1 MAARA
6 LRTLIYALAYAGLG
20 WLALHIAPPP
30 GFASPLFPS
39 AGVALAVVLIDGR
52 RGLLAVLL
60 GAAALHFLYMDL
72 AGPGWGLA
80 LTITCGAVLQA
91 WAGAWLLKRDA
102 RWPAPPDDTR
112 PVLRWVAVAALS
124 AAINASIVVPVMG
137 LVGLLPL
144 ADLPYSWW
152 NWWTGDA
159 VGVLVMTPLLLAL
172 DPASPQP
179 WRRDRLG
186 MAVPLVVAGG
196 GLVLFLTFFSRWEE
210 ERVGARFN
218 RDASEVTENLRERVT
233 TALSALEATALF
245 FENSEDV
252 SREEFLRFTQPWL
265 TRSPDI
271 LAFGSVAPVAS
282 DELGAFEALE
292 QTKGF
297 AEFHVRERL
306 ASGELVAPASGGP
319 YHIISMIAP
328 ETLNRPA
335 LGVNVAS
342 VPVAWA
348 ALSRT
353 LRDGGATATAAFR
366 LSQQKRGELGIVVYR
381 RLQGTEQS
389 ATPGGSH
396 AVFISLQLARLMAVG
411 EGLLALCVTDVGERP
426 VQALHRPATCA
437 DGPSTTRYRY
447 KEMLDIA
454 GRSWEL
460 ALVPTP
466 AYLGAVRGLS
476 LWLMPGF
483 ALLASA
489 LLTAF
494 LLSARGRTRRVE
506 ELVALRTAEFQA
518 SERRL
523 ADILENTRLA
533 AVLLDTEG
541 VVRYANPFVC
551 ALLGQTR
558 ESLVGRDW
566 FDTAMPASEQQPQ
579 RTLFTAAMHGD
590 PFDATRENLIVDA
603 TGGRHLFA
611 WHRTVLRD
619 EQGRIAGLASIG
631 EDVSAR
637 RRAEAEREAAA
648 ATLAAAIAQ
657 SPSGIVV
664 VEAADLRVRMANRR
678 VLDMVRNPGAAEQG
692 SPVLSELMEGWTLLN
707 PDGSACALED
717 APLVRAVSRGEVTE
731 ARELIARDANGR
743 ETWLSVNAAPVRS
756 REGEIIAG
764 ILVFNDITE
773 LKDQQLRLQ
782 RLAHYDPL
790 TRLPNRAL
798 LADRLEQ
805 AIARSR
811 RSGEEF
817 AVAYLDLDGFKEVN
831 DRLGHDA
838 GDVLLVEIAERLRS
852 VLRGEDTVARLGGDE
867 FVLLLSNAGPPG
879 EWRVAVERMLARIV
893 EPVSLEGEAI
903 TVSASVGVTLFP
915 DDDAPPE
922 VLLRHA
928 DQAMYLAKQ
937 AGRNRFHR
945 FDPEHDRRARDWQ
958 AQHARLEQAL
968 NDGELD
974 LLYQPRVDLVSGR
987 IESVEALVRW
997 RHPQRGMV
1005 SPAEFLPI
1013 AEGTTLINSIGKWV
1027 IRAAVRQAAQW
1038 ARAGIEISVG
1048 VNIAPEQLQDEG
1060 FMPELEA
1067 VLAQYPELP
1076 PGRIEFEIVE
1086 SAALADI
1093 QLASRII
1100 NSCAELGVRFALD
1113 DFGTGYSSLAYFR
1126 RLPAQ
1131 VLKIDQ
1137 SFIRDMLHDPEDL
1150 AIVEGVIGLARVFQ
1164 RTVVAEGVET
1174 ALHGALLL
1182 SLGCERAQGYGI
1194 ARPMPAGAL
1203 PGWIAAWRPDPI
1215 WSRDLRRVDPE
1226 DIPLLAAEVEHQ
1238 NWVDR
1243 LSAEIASSET
1253 SQPLSLLDARSCR
1266 LGVWLGSPRAQHYA
1280 AHPALAEVRRLHEA
1294 MHRLAARIAADR
1306 AAGEPLS
1313 DLVIELEALRHQL
1326 FIKVQRLWLD

>member
-1 MAARA
+1 MAALT
-6 LRTLIYALAYAGLG
+6 LRTLFYALAYAGLG
-20 WLALHIAPPP
+20 WLALSLAPPP
-30 GFASPLFPS
+30 GFASPIYPA
-39 AGVALAVVLIDGR
+39 AGLALAAVLVDGR
-52 RGLLAVLL
+52 RGLLSVVLGSL
-60 GAAALHFLYMDL
+60 LLNLLNLGHATAGVVVAFTIAIGAAIQAQV
-72 AGPGWGLA
+72 G
-80 LTITCGAVLQA
+80 A
-91 WAGAWLLKRDA
+91 WALKRWA
-102 RWPAPPDDTR
+102 QWPKVPDDTL
-112 PVLRWVAVAALS
+112 PVLRWVAAAALP
-124 AAINASIVVPVMG
+124 AVINASIVVPTMG
-137 LVGLLPL
+137 QLGMLPVG
-144 ADLPYSWW
+144 DLYYSWW
-152 NWWTGDA
+152 NWWAGDA
-159 VGVLVMTPLLLAL
+159 VGVLVVTPLLLAL
-172 DPASPQP
+172 DPASSLA
-179 WRRDRLG
+179 WRRGRAG
-186 MAVPLVVAGG
+186 MIVPLAVAGA
-196 GLVLFLTFFSRWEE
+196 GLMLFFTLFSRWEE
-210 ERVGARFN
+210 DRVWARFN
-218 RDASEVTENLRERVT
+218 RDAAEIVDNLRQRVAT
-233 TALSALEATALF
+233 SLSALEATTLF
-245 FENSEDV
+245 FENSEEV
-252 SREEFLRFTQPWL
+252 SRDEFQRFTHPWL

-271 LAFGSVAPVAS
+271 LAFGSVASVAP
-282 DELGAFEALE
+282 DGLAAFEQAE
-292 QTKGF
+292 HDKGF
-297 AEFHVRERL
+297 ADFQVRERL
-306 ASGELVAPASGGP
+306 ASGELVEPASGGP
-319 YHIISMIAP
+319 YHIISMIEP
-328 ETLNRPA
+328 DSLNRAA
-335 LGVNVAS
+335 LGLNVAS
-342 VPVAWA
+342 VPVAWV
-348 ALSRT
+348 ALSRS
-353 LRDGGATATAAFR
+353 LRDGGPAATAPFR
-366 LSQQKRGELGIVVYR
+366 LTQQKSGDLGIVIYQ
-381 RLQGTEQS
+381 RLNGAEQG
-389 ATPGGSH
+389 GNK
-396 AVFISLQLARLMAVG
+396 AVFMSLQLARLMSVG
-411 EGLLALCVTDVGERP
+411 DGLFALCARDVDEQPAKALLAS
-426 VQALHRPATCA
+426 PACR
-437 DGPSTTRYRY
+437 DGLAVSRYRH
-447 KEMLDIA
+447 KEMLSVA
-454 GRSWEL
+454 GRNWEV
-460 ALVPTP
+460 ALLPMPGYVVS
-466 AYLGAVRGLS
+466 VRGLS

-483 ALLASA
+483 ALFASA

-494 LLSARGRTRRVE
+494 LLSTRGRTRRVE
-506 ELVALRTAEFQA
+506 ELVAQRTAELQA
-518 SERRL
+518 SEHRL

-533 AVLLDTEG
+533 AVLLDVEG
-541 VVRYANPFVC
+541 RVRYANPFLC
-551 ALLGQTR
+551 ELLGRSGQ
-558 ESLVGRDW
+558 SLQGEEW
-566 FDTAMPASEQQPQ
+566 FDTAMPAADRELQ
-579 RTLFTAAMHGD
+579 RTQFAAAMRGD
-590 PFDATRENLIVDA
+590 AFDPRRENLIVDA
-603 TGGRHLFA
+603 QGVRHLFA

-637 RRAEAEREAAA
+637 RRAESEREAAA
-648 ATLAAAIAQ
+648 AMLAAAIAQ

-664 VEAADLRVRMANRR
+664 VDAPDLKVRMANRR
-678 VLDMVRNPGAAEQG
+678 VLDMVRNPAAAEG
-692 SPVLSELMEGWTLLN
+692 EAPVLLDLMEGWTLLN

-717 APLVRAVSRGEVTE
+717 APLMRAVSHGEVTE

-756 REGEIIAG
+756 REGEVIAG
-764 ILVFNDITE
+764 ILVFNDISE

-838 GDVLLVEIAERLRS
+838 GDLLLIEIADRLRS

-893 EPVSLEGEAI
+893 EPVMLDGEPI

-922 VLLRHA
+922 LLLRHA

-958 AQHARLEQAL
+958 AQHARLEQGL
-968 NDGELD
+968 HDGELD

-1005 SPAEFLPI
+1005 SPGEFLPV
-1013 AEGTTLINSIGKWV
+1013 AEGTPLINGIGKWV
-1027 IRAAVRQAAQW
+1027 IRAAVKQASQW
-1038 ARAGIEISVG
+1038 ARAGMDITVG
-1048 VNIAPEQLQDEG
+1048 VNIAPEQLQDER
-1060 FMPELEA
+1060 FLPELEA
-1067 VLAQYPELP
+1067 VLAEHPDLP

-1100 NSCAELGVRFALD
+1100 SSCAELGVRFALD

-1150 AIVEGVIGLARVFQ
+1150 AIVEGVIGLARVFR

-1215 WSRDLRRVDPE
+1215 WSRELRRIDPD

-1238 NWVDR
+1238 HWVDR
-1243 LSAEIASSET
+1243 IAAAVSSSDI
-1253 SQPLSLLDARSCR
+1253 SQPVPLLDGKTCR
-1266 LGVWLGSPRAQHYA
+1266 LGVWLASPRAAHYA
-1280 AHPALAEVRRLHEA
+1280 THPALPEVRRLHET

-1306 AAGEPLS
+1306 AAGEHLL
-1313 DLVIELEALRHQL
+1313 DLVTELEALRHSL
-1326 FIKVQRLWLD
+1326 FSQVQRLWLD